1 MQRYIEQ
8 LVNDIRA
15 ATLNVQPPHEIW
27 LESGADPDDELEL
40 EDMSYVE
47 EFVYGKKKKISEIT
61 GIETCMLPPPRKL
74 SDEQKAL
81 LASELVKM
89 LEVFHFYPDF
99 PAGFPDHLKYP
110 FIRKLWNKK
119 HVPLS
124 FGENHIE
131 FCDYDETN
139 CPFPGYCK
147 TCEEVSAQM
156 KFDEEQCKGKSFD
169 FDFDI
174 KELLPTPQQVEA
186 WFKEREKDEKQ
197 GFSPLEILPGAEPDE
212 NGFIP
217 YYNGFYDDDGN
228 KISPDTVPVP
238 GLCIVCC
245 KYQEDDW
252 DENLLCLM
260 TRNDQRNESNFECGG
275 FEGIE

>member
-15 ATLNVQPPHEIW
+15 ATHKVQPPHDIW

-47 EFVYGKKKKISEIT
+47 EFVYGKKKKISKIT
-61 GIETCMLPPPRKL
+61 GIESNALPPPRKL
-74 SDEQKAL
+74 TDSQKAL
-81 LASELVKM
+81 LAVELERM
-89 LEVFHFYPDF
+89 LQVFHFYLDF
-99 PAGFPDHLKYP
+99 PESYPAHLRYR

-131 FCDYDETN
+131 FCDYDESN

-156 KFDEEQCKGKSFD
+156 KFDEEEMKGKSFD
-169 FDFDI
+169 FDFNIAD
-174 KELLPTPQQVEA
+174 LLPTPEQVEA
-186 WFKEREKDEKQ
+186 WFKERNI
-197 GFSPLEILPGAEPDE
+197 EITEGE
-212 NGFIP
+212 NCLSIGNESENTENNSNIEQL
-217 YYNGFYDDDGN
+217 NGYYDDGGN
-228 KISPDTVPVP
+228 EISPDSVPVP
-238 GLCIVCC
+238 GLCIVCR
-245 KYQEDDW
+245 KYHEDDW

-260 TRNDQRNESNFECGG
+260 TRFDQRNDSGFECGA
-275 FEGIE
+275 FDRM